1 MNRQL
6 QADGLSIQA
15 LHACDAPRVVAHL
28 TRLSPEDRGLRFN
41 ASLADDAQIARY
53 VGQIRFG
60 EDIVLGLVD
69 ATGRVVGVAHGCVF
83 EAGGERRVEAAFSVD
98 GALRGLGLA
107 TTLMRSLQAAASRH
121 GVVVIVGFCA
131 ARNRPMRRVFE
142 RAGMTL
148 TREEDEVHARLALE
162 PGVSALHGSVRS
174 GRSGKQV
181 SARNATP
188 SVTAGPV

>member
-1 MNRQL
+1 MNRRL
-6 QADGLSIQA
+6 ETDGLLIQA
-15 LHACDAPRVVAHL
+15 LHACDVPRVAAHF
-28 TRLSPEDRGLRFN
+28 TRLSSEDRGLRFN

-98 GALRGLGLA
+98 HAWRELGLG
-107 TTLMRSLQAAASRH
+107 TTLMRSLQAAALQR
-121 GVVVIVGFCA
+121 GAAAIIGLCA
-131 ARNRPMRRVFE
+131 ARNRPMRQIFE

-148 TREEDEVHARLALE
+148 TREDDEVHGRLALKPCVRGDVTLE
-162 PGVSALHGSVRS
+162 SPLSTMPAHG
-174 GRSGKQV
+174 
-181 SARNATP
+181 
-188 SVTAGPV
+188 